1 MSSKGVAFLACAA
14 AIVLGFVL
22 FQINYEAAYCAR
34 HPGSSG
40 GMRVPDGCLVEPS
53 TLAVVL
59 GNTGFGMLLL
69 GIIGVVWTAVLKLR
83 AELGR

>member
-1 MSSKGVAFLACAA
+1 MSTRAVAFLSSAVAG
-14 AIVLGFVL
+14 VLGFIL
-22 FQINYEAAYCAR
+22 FQINSEAVYCER
-34 HPGSSG
+34 NPGSSG
-40 GMRVPDGCLVEPS
+40 GMRAPDGCLVEPS

-59 GNTGFGMLLL
+59 GNTGFGMFLL